1 MLLSP
6 LLSLYSEAIKSGDL
20 SLSTVFEMLANL
32 IGTMD
37 RLSLGG
43 NHVKIYD
50 MCLVA
55 LDLRC
60 QKPVSIR
67 NVNVVEKNV
76 INAMI
81 ILTLKL
87 TETMFKPLFIRSI
100 EWSES
105 NVEESERT
113 GLNIDRAISFY
124 GLVNKLAESHR

>member
-1 MLLSP
+1 M
-6 LLSLYSEAIKSGDL
+6 KSGDS
-20 SLSTVFEMLANL
+20 SLSTVFEMLANS

-37 RLSLGG
+37 RSSLGA

-50 MCLVA
+50 LCLVA

-60 QKPVSIR
+60 QKPASIG
-67 NVNVVEKNV
+67 NINVVEKNV

-105 NVEESERT
+105 NVEEGDRS